1 MPKACESFSRFP
13 HFPHLLCYKSK
24 VLEAA
29 KCLVNWAEATSVL
42 ETSAPP
48 SLISFIYL
56 FILFIVD
63 WNHNLTYVKRML
75 HHRVS
80 LLLPTILSYI
90 PLFSFVCLLKTVS
103 LAAQP
108 VLRSQDP
115 WFCCTSIGYHQTW
128 HWLPSLFLV
137 LSLLLPCLE
146 VRICWYIPQASLQL
160 APSVSAFEIRLCTM
174 FTMQLHATTFRWTT
188 RLVFGLFYFQF
199 FLYVN
204 LC

>member
-1 MPKACESFSRFP
+1 M
-13 HFPHLLCYKSK
+13 
-24 VLEAA
+24 
-29 KCLVNWAEATSVL
+29 NWAEATSVL

-56 FILFIVD
+56 FILFIAD

-160 APSVSAFEIRLCTM
+160 AILRFQLLKYDYVQCSQCNYTPPHSGE
-174 FTMQLHATTFRWTT
+174 LHALC
-188 RLVFGLFYFQF
+188 LVFSTFSSFCMSIYAKIASRVLWY
-199 FLYVN
+199 
-204 LC
+204 